1 MRPFADSLPI
11 DEALPRLCAALN
23 ARPNAVLVAP
33 PGAGKTTR
41 VPLALMDEPFARG
54 GTVIVLEP
62 RRLAAR
68 AAAARMAATL
78 GEKVGETIGLRVRL
92 QSLVSA
98 GTRVEVVTEGV
109 FARMILDDPALAGVS
124 AVLFDEFHERS
135 LDADLGLA
143 LALDAQGALRENL
156 RLLVMSATLDGA
168 RVGALMGEAARIE
181 SEGRS
186 FPVETRYLGRDP
198 AMRVE
203 DQVVRATLRALA
215 DESGSILVFL
225 PGQGEITRVA
235 AALAERVKSPNV
247 DVAPLYGAMDARAQ
261 DRAVAPA
268 PPGRRKIVLATSIAE
283 TSLTIDGVRVVVDG
297 GLMRVPRFEPD
308 IGLTRLETVRVARA
322 NADQRRGRAGRVG
335 PGVCYRLWEEAANGG
350 LAPYAPPE
358 ILAADL
364 SGLAL
369 DLAAWGV
376 ADPASLKF
384 LDSPPRAAFDEARA
398 LLASLGALDQ
408 AGRIT
413 EEGKAI
419 SRLALPP
426 RLARMV
432 VEAAHAGR
440 AGLAA
445 EIAVALTERGLGGD
459 AVDLAQRLDAFRRD
473 ASPRAEDARR
483 LARSLASRACTPFPP
498 RGGRCRGV
506 AATDEGGRAARDGFE
521 RAPPAPQTVSMRRLA
536 SPAALSTSPPAPGA
550 NSPSSVVPAGRRLPP
565 QGGKGR
571 SPEGPDEGAGAISLS
586 DVGAWLAAAFPDRI
600 AMARGKRGEFLMA
613 NGRAAALEPHDA
625 LAGEAFLAI
634 GEIVGRAGS
643 ARIGAAAPLT
653 LEAIERIAGA
663 SIVSADELSFDGAS
677 ASLRARR
684 RRRLGALILAERNLS
699 VPADEP
705 SALVLARGALSLG
718 PARLPWTK
726 SLAQWRDRVLF
737 LRRAEGEPWPD
748 LSDAALAASPDW
760 LAPFLVGKTRLDEFS
775 SDEFAQALRARLPY
789 ALSRRLEAE
798 APTHFVAPTGSS
810 VAVDYGAEG
819 GPAIALR
826 VQELFGLS
834 QHPALAGGRAPL
846 TLHLLSPAHR
856 EIQITRDLPGFWKG
870 SWAAVRADLRGR
882 YPRHFWPEDP
892 ASAAPTSRAKPR
904 GT

>member
-1 MRPFADSLPI
+1 MRVFPDSLPI
-11 DEALPRLCAALN
+11 DEALPRLCATLDGG
-23 ARPNAVLVAP
+23 ARAILVAP
-33 PGAGKTTR
+33 PGAGKSTR

-54 GTVIVLEP
+54 GRIVVLEP

-68 AAAARMAATL
+68 AAAARMASTL

-98 GTRVEVVTEGV
+98 RTRVEVVTEGV
-109 FARMILDDPALAGVS
+109 FARMILDDPALEGVA

-143 LALDAQGALRENL
+143 LALDAQGALREDL
-156 RLLVMSATLDGA
+156 RLLVMSATHDGA
-168 RVGALMGEAARIE
+168 RVAKLMGEAALIE
-181 SEGRS
+181 SAGRS

-203 DQVVRATLRALA
+203 DEVLRATLRALA
-215 DESGSILVFL
+215 EEAGSILVFL

-235 AALAERVKSPNV
+235 AALAERVKNPAV

-268 PPGRRKIVLATSIAE
+268 APGRRKIVLATSIAE
-283 TSLTIDGVRVVVDG
+283 TSLTIEGVRVVVDS
-297 GLMRVPRFEPD
+297 GLMRVPRFEPE
-308 IGLTRLETVRVARA
+308 IGLTRLETVRVSRA
-322 NADQRRGRAGRVG
+322 NADQRRGRAGRIE

-350 LAPYAPPE
+350 LLPYAPPE
-358 ILAADL
+358 ILSADL

-369 DLAAWGV
+369 DLALWGV

-384 LDSPPRAAFDEARA
+384 LDPPPRAALHEARA
-398 LLASLGALDQ
+398 LLTSLGALDDD
-408 AGRIT
+408 GRIT
-413 EEGKAI
+413 EEGRAI
-419 SRLALPP
+419 SKLALPP

-432 VEAAHAGR
+432 VDAAHAGR
-440 AGLAA
+440 ADLAA

-459 AVDLAQRLDAFRRD
+459 AVDLTHRLDAFRRD
-473 ASPRAEDARR
+473 RSPRAEDARR
-483 LARSLASRACTPFPP
+483 LARNLAGRARAPSPRP
-498 RGGRCRGV
+498 SPASGRGGR
-506 AATDEGGRAARDGFE
+506 A
-521 RAPPAPQTVSMRRLA
+521 
-536 SPAALSTSPPAPGA
+536 
-550 NSPSSVVPAGRRLPP
+550 
-565 QGGKGR
+565 
-571 SPEGPDEGAGAISLS
+571 PEGPDEGAGSTSLS
-586 DVGAWLAAAFPDRI
+586 RVGKWLAAAFPDRI
-600 AMARGKRGEFLMA
+600 AAARGKRGEFLMA

-625 LAGEAFLAI
+625 LAGAAFLAI
-634 GEIVGRAGS
+634 GEIVGRAAS
-643 ARIGAAAPLT
+643 ARILTAAPLT
-653 LEAIERIAGA
+653 LEEIEEIAGGE
-663 SIVSADELSFDGAS
+663 IVGVDELAFDRAS

-684 RRRLGALILAERNLS
+684 RRRLGALILAEQNLS
-699 VPADEP
+699 VPADEH
-705 SALVLARGALSLG
+705 SAIALARGVLSLG
-718 PARLPWTK
+718 LARLPWTK
-726 SLAQWRDRVLF
+726 SLKQWRDRVTF

-760 LAPFLVGKTRLDEFS
+760 LAPFLLGKTRLDEVFG
-775 SDEFAQALRARLPY
+775 DDLAQALHALLPY

-810 VAVDYGAEG
+810 VPVDYEPEG
-819 GPAIALR
+819 GPSIALR

-834 QHPALAGGRAPL
+834 QHPALAGGRVPL

-856 EIQITRDLPGFWKG
+856 AIQITRDLPGFWKG

-882 YPRHFWPEDP
+882 YPKHFWPEDP

-904 GT
+904 GA